1 MTEQNSASADAADQN
16 SIVEQQVR
24 PNELM
29 EALGIK
35 KDAYYAY
42 LKFLG
47 IKAQKDEHGKA
58 YLELEQAERI
68 QKLWTYVQENGK
80 MEGFEETALA
90 TASET
95 GMDETPPWEADP
107 SADPSEFEKFIRQ
120 AQELAAQRMVM
131 GDMVVAEVAQQMT
144 YNDLSPDLKQKVDSV
159 REATYPKANPAQIAS
174 RIMHQWRNQS
184 GAVAA

>member
-1 MTEQNSASADAADQN
+1 MAEQNSADKEPLDQN
-16 SIVEQQVR
+16 SVVEQQVR

-29 EALGIK
+29 ETLGIK
-35 KDAYYAY
+35 KDAYYSY

-47 IKAQKDEHGKA
+47 IKAQKDERGKA
-58 YLELEQAERI
+58 YLELEQAKRI
-68 QKLWTYVQENGK
+68 QELWAYVQENGK
-80 MEGFEETALA
+80 MEGFEETALT
-90 TASET
+90 TAEEA
-95 GMDETPPWEADP
+95 GLGDAPPWEADP
-107 SADPSEFEKFIRQ
+107 TEDPSDFDRFIRQ

-144 YNDLSPDLKQKVDSV
+144 YDDLSPDLKQKVDSV
-159 REATYPKANPAQIAS
+159 KEATYPKANPAQIAS